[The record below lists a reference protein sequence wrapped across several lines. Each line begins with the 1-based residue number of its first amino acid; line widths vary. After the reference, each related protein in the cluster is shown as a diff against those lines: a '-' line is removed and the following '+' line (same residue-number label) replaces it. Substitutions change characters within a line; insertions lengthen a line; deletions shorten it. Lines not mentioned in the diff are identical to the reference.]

1 MNMQKI
7 MLEAL
12 TFSTEQINRDTGRS
26 LAKLLAYE
34 FPIDRAKV
42 GSQKIVDRI
51 DNEKKPVTFEWAFNE
66 YKKNKGDYRFLYDL
80 GNSLAPKLT
89 KTSLFFGHQESRP
102 QWPYLS
108 AMREGPA
115 IFDYFGDVMGR
126 DVWERSANAVSHK
139 FDKEGNITSSVV
151 DNSRGIIA
159 SATPYYRSLNDKLE
173 RAFTSMTRSRE
184 VRGKKDANTK
194 DAYFKK
200 AVLCGAYIKYMFDVV
215 KDAEKVYSDSDAS
228 TQKIDASE
236 GVLNAATNLNSKYDE
251 LKDLTEKLDA
261 LKSADLT
268 TMDAATKQ
276 EVESNIAALNQSIAG
291 TRKEIDKFEKGAG
304 SDSHTIARKTLRQIP
319 MDDTGSLDN
328 WGSVYNM
335 GDDTKLQVIDPSEIN
350 AGNLSELRVYPQYVI
365 DVLRLRIGDD
375 KSNNVDRLIG
385 ILKGTKYAP
394 LVDVLEHIGTFGGK
408 DNRILP
414 ISTTLLLEMLN
425 DDEIIRRCFDYDIGD
440 IFDKGG
446 KSWVSVTLATGGKS
460 VVDNRLNKLVNF
472 TKTVKKPKKNAKR
485 KGAPTATV
493 TTHIHGV
500 AKPQETNA
508 DLRNARVVPVVVGQ
522 SLKNSNTERENTG
535 NGVVAQTHKDMVI
548 ADAVATKKGDS
559 GYTEVTFTTRDT
571 GSKHTLTLTPDVTNR
586 LNSSKYENVFKNVIA
601 RKVEGGG
608 DGHEYYLSI
617 PFGMAFVA
625 MQDDEGNIVRNEN
638 MDTLCQGLLLRGHPT
653 RYASVQRLIN
663 SPIGKYCHAVA
674 TLGKVGRVRFSTSEA
689 NKAYTTVLIALQN
702 MKANGQKFSPELS
715 NNKYKA
721 ISSLEAPVAELVK
734 VKNTNIS
741 PETAKEEAKKIL
753 APLSAIGVTMRV
765 EKYNARSG
773 HFEFKQAL
781 NMYII
786 LLKHLVDMY
795 NLNSIKGYT
804 RNTVARILE
813 AVAPDVWNLTEWNYA
828 NVLRADKV
836 LNGPSVEAD
845 DELGLADE
853 SAVDVNSIPD
863 ENGFDA
869 ENGGESAIPTGNES
883 EYNEDGEPIEGHQD
897 EFGAAPE
904 DSGLEADSV
913 LDDAV
918 NQVRR
923 ELFVQHGITPVTKH
937 DAECMQRGILEKISE
952 LQKTNELNLPGIEQ
966 AVAGITDYTDY
977 NDFMKKFGEIES
989 KLIAN
994 MHADTDDS
1002 IDMAFFAE
1010 SGKSTTWVVNV
1021 VQNVLSLRMPDSV
1034 SDEDAELIPEIGG
1047 MMTKFAL
1054 LKSGNT
1060 GDMTSKFDTEYLT
1073 SVFDETFIHEFEAL
1087 TEHLADLT
1095 DKKSKLGVMTI
1106 DEDLD
1111 REYSITNDKANLY
1124 QKIEQ
1129 KIDND
1134 PQYISMVADLIVQN
1148 AAEIKKL
1155 IRGVNRSAEAPSNTF
1170 VAFRPD
1176 TATKYDGP
1184 GMAIIDF
1191 CTYNFE
1197 TRKEKADINRLSY
1210 AFGDATVGYMMD
1222 SLVNSVP
1229 RECIS
1234 VDSIKDEKS
1243 IEDLD
1248 DNQRSALMSYYE
1260 KSGLYDATRTSQIKD
1275 IYLNRTMDGIFDVDE
1290 SKGQKSP
1297 YTYKGTGKQ
1306 INLHLVKPFFDYL
1319 MKIADSYNI
1328 IGYNNSTK
1336 RGIKHTQVTY
1346 NNEEQDKHVL
1356 YNKYFIDLKTAFD
1369 NVYNRYVSGE
1379 PFTAKDKKV
1388 MDLVSRDVLSNPMNV
1403 LINNNVKLVTAYVYH
1418 VAGLDKT
1425 HKAEYQSNQ
1434 TMGFG
1439 SGEITDTT
1447 LKGLDSKSALN
1458 GLNHQFDTKR
1468 AVLRLSELL
1477 NQSEQFVTEILPV
1490 AQKKV
1495 GDSANAVNDY
1505 ASYLEYIRDDGSH
1518 VRGLLNKVYN
1528 AEPVGKETE
1537 VAARKR
1543 ELQNIFDN
1551 STVFCNYGINDN
1563 TKEAEKKRIIDL
1575 RIAELIVLLAN
1586 TAHEIWEPIPM
1597 SSTEKIVGAVNANSD
1612 ILNSKYMKEAD
1623 AVIPDELANRFNN
1636 IDAELR
1642 LAAPE
1647 TRNMLYGYNKSN
1659 NNPAEVSTKIMDERT
1674 VPQNLSNEIINMFIS
1689 ETPIDDDKLSE
1700 AIKASG
1706 LEGDDRVGSQF
1717 STGGKCDV
1725 TRDSTGMRISSNI
1738 ILNVGDVIVFKHGN
1752 VRRASSVISVL
1763 DQKNKIY
1770 EVTSPDGMPS
1780 QAKDVPFY
1788 RFQLRNGFEGGDTER
1803 KADAVINKLIEW
1815 CDRYEPSNTPD
1826 DIMFK
1831 ALCLK
1836 NIYSGSA
1843 CAKIIKALIS
1853 YYIWKLSGYS
1863 WDLVPKMDLRGDK
1876 VGGQYFTQLKNV
1888 IVADLKYYGRT
1899 NKVMR
1904 DKIEEVAVKCGLM
1917 NVIHNE
1923 DNLSSN
1929 IEKRKTAAED
1939 SSLVTMTAWESNA
1952 RRTLDTLVNSIGEHT
1967 GFVSLDEVNNT
1978 IERMM
1983 STQEGA
1989 EKLKNLVGGDYKDI
2003 LETVLRK
2010 YNWAVAQ
2017 PLVEAYKRSAVDFGD
2032 TPTVD
2037 GAIQYIKDNYVERSG
2052 MDASGVKVTRNDK
2065 NAFVQYVE
2073 ENFVPD
2079 IQYALR
2085 QK

>member
-34 FPIDRAKV
+34 FPVDRAKV
-42 GSQKIVDRI
+42 GSQKIADRI
-51 DNEKKPVTFEWAFNE
+51 DNDKQPVTFEWAFGE

-80 GNSLAPKLT
+80 GNSIAPKMT

-115 IFDYFGDVMGR
+115 IFDYFGDLMGR
-126 DVWERSANAVSHK
+126 DLWERSANTPSFK
-139 FDKEGNITSSVV
+139 FDKEGNMTSSVM
-151 DNSRGIIA
+151 DNTRGIIA
-159 SATPYYRSLNDKLE
+159 ASTPYYRSLNDKLE
-173 RAFTSMTRSRE
+173 QAFTSMVKSKE

-194 DAYFKK
+194 DVNFKK

-215 KDAEKVYSDSDAS
+215 KDAEKVYSESDAS
-228 TQKIDASE
+228 TTKIDASE
-236 GVLNAATNLNSKYDE
+236 GVLNAATKLNAEYDE
-251 LKDLTEKLDA
+251 LKDLTDKLAA
-261 LKSADLT
+261 LKNADT
-268 TMDAATKQ
+268 STMDAATKK
-276 EVESNIAALNQSIAG
+276 EVESKISALNQAIAE
-291 TRKEIDKFEKGAG
+291 TRKNIETFERGAG

-335 GDDTKLQVIDPSEIN
+335 GDDTKLQVIDPRDIN
-350 AGNLSELRVYPQYVI
+350 TGNLSELRVYPQYVI
-365 DVLRLRIGDD
+365 DVLRLRNGDD
-375 KSNNVDRLIG
+375 NSNNVDRLAS

-414 ISTTLLLEMLN
+414 ISTTLLMEMLN
-425 DDEIIRRCFDYDIGD
+425 DNDIIKRCFDYDIGD
-440 IFDKGG
+440 IFKKGG
-446 KSWVSVTLATGGKS
+446 KSWVSVMPATGGQPA
-460 VVDNRLNKLVNF
+460 VDSRLNKLVDF

-485 KGAPTATV
+485 KGTATATV

-522 SLKNSNTERENTG
+522 SLKNSNTDRERTG
-535 NGVVAQTHKDMVI
+535 NGVVAQTHKDMII

-559 GYTEVTFTTRDT
+559 GYTEITFTTRDT

-663 SPIGKYCHAVA
+663 SPIGKYCNAVA
-674 TLGKVGRVRFSTSEA
+674 KLGKVGRVRFSTSDA

-721 ISSLEAPVAELVK
+721 IGALEAPVVELVK
-734 VKNTNIS
+734 AKNSKLSDAAIQ
-741 PETAKEEAKKIL
+741 EEAKKIL

-781 NMYII
+781 NMYIT
-786 LLKHLVDMY
+786 LLRHLVDMY

-836 LNGPSVEAD
+836 LNGPSGEAD

-863 ENGFDA
+863 ENGFGA
-869 ENGGESAIPTGNES
+869 ENGEES
-883 EYNEDGEPIEGHQD
+883 EYNEDGEPIEAPQD
-897 EFGAAPE
+897 EFGTAPA

-913 LDDAV
+913 LDDAI
-918 NQVRR
+918 NQVRH
-923 ELFVQHGITPVTKH
+923 ELFEQNGITPVTKH
-937 DAECMQRGILEKISE
+937 DAECMQRGILEKIAE
-952 LQKTNELNLPGIEQ
+952 LKKTNTLNLPGIEQ
-966 AVAGITDYTDY
+966 AVAGITDYADY
-977 NDFMKKFGEIES
+977 NDFMRKFGEIES

-1010 SGKSTTWVVNV
+1010 SGKSTTWTVNV

-1047 MMTKFAL
+1047 MMAKFAL

-1060 GDMTSKFDTEYLT
+1060 GDMTSKFDAEYLT

-1095 DKKSKLGVMTI
+1095 DKKANANVMTI

-1129 KIDND
+1129 KIDSD

-1155 IRGVNRSAEAPSNTF
+1155 VRGVNRNTEAPSNTF

-1176 TATKYDGP
+1176 TATKYNGP

-1197 TRKEKADINRLSY
+1197 TRKEKEDINGLSE
-1210 AFGDATVGYMMD
+1210 AFGDVTVGYMMD

-1248 DNQRSALMSYYE
+1248 DNQRSTLMSYYR
-1260 KSGLYDATRTSQIKD
+1260 KKKLYDATRTSQIKD

-1290 SKGQKSP
+1290 SKGETSP

-1306 INLHLVKPFFDYL
+1306 INLRLVKPFFDYL
-1319 MKIADSYNI
+1319 MKVADSYNI
-1328 IGYNNSTK
+1328 IGYNPSTND
-1336 RGIKHTQVTY
+1336 GIKHTQVTY

-1434 TMGFG
+1434 IMGFG
-1439 SGEITDTT
+1439 SGETTDTS
-1447 LKGLDSKSALN
+1447 LKGMDSKSALS

-1468 AVLRLSELL
+1468 AVLSLAETL

-1505 ASYLEYIRDDGSH
+1505 NSYLEYIRGDGSH

-1537 VAARKR
+1537 AAARKR

-1563 TKEAEKKRIIDL
+1563 TKEAEKKSIIDL

-1612 ILNSKYMKEAD
+1612 ILNSKYMKKAD
-1623 AVIPDELANRFNN
+1623 AVIPDELANRFHN

-1642 LAAPE
+1642 LAAPG

-1659 NNPAEVSTKIMDERT
+1659 NNPAEASTKIMDERE

-1689 ETPIDDDKLSE
+1689 DTPIDDDKLSE
-1700 AIKASG
+1700 AISTSG
-1706 LEGDDRVGSQF
+1706 LEGDARVGSQF

-1725 TRDSTGMRISSNI
+1725 TRDSSGMRISSNI
-1738 ILNVGDVIVFKHGN
+1738 ILNVGDIIVFKHGGIK
-1752 VRRASSVISVL
+1752 RASSVISVL

-1780 QAKDVPFY
+1780 KAKDVPFY

-1803 KADAVINKLIEW
+1803 KADAVINKLIDW
-1815 CDRYEPSNTPD
+1815 CNRYEPSNLPD

-1876 VGGQYFTQLKNV
+1876 VGGQYFTQLKNA

-1939 SSLVTMTAWESNA
+1939 SSLVTMTAWETNA

-1967 GFVSLDEVNNT
+1967 GFVSLDEVNST
-1978 IERMM
+1978 IDRMM

-1989 EKLKNLVGGDYKDI
+1989 EKLKNLAGGDYKDI
-2003 LETVLRK
+2003 LDGILRK

-2017 PLVEAYKRSAVDFGD
+2017 PLVEAYKRSAVDFGE
-2032 TPTVD
+2032 TPTAD
-2037 GAIQYIKDNYVERSG
+2037 GAIQYIKDNYVEKSG
-2052 MDASGVKVTRNDK
+2052 MDENGNRVTRNDK
-2065 NAFVQYVE
+2065 NAFVQYLE
-2073 ENFVPD
+2073 ENCIPD

-2085 QK
+2085 QQ